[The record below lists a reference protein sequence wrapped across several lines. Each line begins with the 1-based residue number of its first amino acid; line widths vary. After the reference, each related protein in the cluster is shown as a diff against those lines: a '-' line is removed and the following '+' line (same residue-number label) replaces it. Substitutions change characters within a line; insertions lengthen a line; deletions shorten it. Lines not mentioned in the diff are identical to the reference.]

1 MQYLSLPQK
10 SSMMVQIHT
19 LSVADFK
26 HTMRNNDLYDS
37 TIESMPELAVISI
50 GNSFDD
56 FDPDDIFSNGP
67 SSRWFTRR
75 HRNVLNMTFDDI
87 TSPEKWELL
96 SRFGNSRSQM
106 ASPAAT
112 SVCRSAGQESV
123 PSCDSVHDRPAVSSA
138 SEGRVSETKDYVLF
152 DQNMA
157 RELAFFV
164 DANHEA
170 RTWIVHCSAGIS
182 RSGAVSRWL
191 KDWLKFRYGID
202 AVNVDGKYAIPN
214 SHVLA
219 ELNRMFY

>member
-1 MQYLSLPQK
+1 
-10 SSMMVQIHT
+10 MMVQIHT

-67 SSRWFTRR
+67 SSRWFARR

-87 TSPEKWELL
+87 TSPEKWQLL
-96 SRFGNSRSQM
+96 SQFGNSRHSDD
-106 ASPAAT
+106 SSGKPPV
-112 SVCRSAGQESV
+112 S
-123 PSCDSVHDRPAVSSA
+123 SCDSVHDSSEA
-138 SEGRVSETKDYVLF
+138 ADHPGGNISAGKDYVLF
-152 DQNMA
+152 DQDMA
-157 RELAFFV
+157 REIADFV
-164 DANHEA
+164 
-170 RTWIVHCSAGIS
+170 

-191 KDWLKFRYGID
+191 KDWLKFKYGID

-214 SHVLA
+214 SHVLS

>member
-1 MQYLSLPQK
+1 
-10 SSMMVQIHT
+10 MMVQIHT

-50 GNSFDD
+50 ANSFDD
-56 FDPDDIFSNGP
+56 FNPDDIFSNGP
-67 SSRWFTRR
+67 SSRWFSRR

-87 TSPEKWELL
+87 TSPEKWQFL
-96 SRFGNSRSQM
+96 SQFGN
-106 ASPAAT
+106 T
-112 SVCRSAGQESV
+112 SAG
-123 PSCDSVHDRPAVSSA
+123 
-138 SEGRVSETKDYVLF
+138 KDYILF

-157 RELAFFV
+157 REIADFV

-191 KDWLKFRYGID
+191 KDWLKFKYGID
-202 AVNVDGKYAIPN
+202 AVNVDGKYALPN
-214 SHVLA
+214 SHVLS
-219 ELNRMFY
+219 ELNRMFYQPSE

>member
-1 MQYLSLPQK
+1 MQCLSLPQK

-67 SSRWFTRR
+67 SSRWFARR

-87 TSPEKWELL
+87 TSPEKWQLL
-96 SRFGNSRSQM
+96 SQFGNSRHSDDSSGN
-106 ASPAAT
+106 ASA
-112 SVCRSAGQESV
+112 E
-123 PSCDSVHDRPAVSSA
+123 
-138 SEGRVSETKDYVLF
+138 KDYVLF
-152 DQNMA
+152 DQDMA
-157 RELAFFV
+157 REIADFV

-191 KDWLKFRYGID
+191 KDWLKFKYGVD

-214 SHVLA
+214 SHVLS

>member
-1 MQYLSLPQK
+1 MYCGLAQVLTIFARK
-10 SSMMVQIHT
+10 MSMMVQIHT

-67 SSRWFTRR
+67 SSRWFARR

-87 TSPEKWELL
+87 TSPEKWQLL
-96 SRFGNSRSQM
+96 SQFGNSRS
-106 ASPAAT
+106 SDDT
-112 SVCRSAGQESV
+112 SGKSQV
-123 PSCDSVHDRPAVSSA
+123 PSCDSVLDSPEAADYPGGNISA
-138 SEGRVSETKDYVLF
+138 GKDFVLF

-157 RELAFFV
+157 REIADFV
-164 DANHEA
+164 DDNHEA
-170 RTWIVHCSAGIS
+170 STWIVHCSAGIS

-191 KDWLKFRYGID
+191 KDWLKFKYGID
-202 AVNVDGKYAIPN
+202 AVNVDGKYALPN
-214 SHVLA
+214 SHVLS